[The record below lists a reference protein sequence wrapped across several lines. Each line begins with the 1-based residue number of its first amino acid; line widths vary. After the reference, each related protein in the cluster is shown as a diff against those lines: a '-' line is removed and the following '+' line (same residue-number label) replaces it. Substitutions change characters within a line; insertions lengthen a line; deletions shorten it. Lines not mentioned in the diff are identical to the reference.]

1 MTVNLSSNYQVYQK
15 PGYTQ
20 KWTRSSAVQTAQV
33 TKTESVS
40 QYGNTCTDGV
50 DDGKISLWDKIT
62 GVFKGAVRSVGN
74 MVKGIFS
81 NPLKSAAIIGV
92 CCIPV
97 VGKFIGLGLA
107 AYGLLKSGAQ
117 LINNISEASQSV
129 TDASA
134 RDAWENIG
142 TSGLNTVM
150 SAVAMKG
157 CASGIKADLHGGSA
171 TVNLARDLKSQGVS
185 KADLYS
191 QVAKE
196 AVSET
201 GSNIAAIPK
210 AIGNKV
216 KSAYNKAR
224 EFYSTN
230 KGETIGQTASN
241 MFKSAKTAAKNKFN
255 SAKETVMAKV
265 DKTAKKIGEK
275 ADKLEAKRNMTSEQ
289 KTAAKEAAKSQKQ
302 TAKAEQEAATA
313 KEQAAREAA
322 KAEVEAQ
329 QNAAI
334 ARGAKVHKRLNGE
347 FSVQDKNSTMYFDAY
362 GKLKSTT
369 IKTASGT
376 KTWDCATKEYT
387 ITDYVKDFDKN
398 VEFNFGLG
406 GHSFGKLTMPVTYR
420 EAADLTPYVV
430 IGENEQN

>member
-33 TKTESVS
+33 TKTETVS
-40 QYGNTCTDGV
+40 QYGNACTDGV

-97 VGKFIGLGLA
+97 IGKFIGLGLA
-107 AYGLLKSGAQ
+107 AYGLFKSGTQ

-134 RDAWENIG
+134 KDAWENIG

-157 CASGIKADLHGGSA
+157 CASGLKADLHGGSN
-171 TVNLARDLKSQGVS
+171 TVNLARELKSQGVS

-191 QVAKE
+191 KVAKE

-210 AIGNKV
+210 AIANKV
-216 KSAYNKAR
+216 KGTYNKVR
-224 EFYSTN
+224 DFYKSN
-230 KGETIGQTASN
+230 KGETFGETASN
-241 MFKSAKTAAKNKFN
+241 IYKSAKTEVGKKFSKVKTKVTDKVENAAK
-255 SAKETVMAKV
+255 KV
-265 DKTAKKIGEK
+265 GEK
-275 ADKLEAKRNMTSEQ
+275 ADDIRDKRNMTAEE
-289 KTAAKEAAKSQKQ
+289 KAAAKEAAQAKKEA
-302 TAKAEQEAATA
+302 AKAEREAATA

-347 FSVQDKNSTMYFDAY
+347 FSVQDKNSTMYYDAY
-362 GKLKSTT
+362 GKLKSATV
-369 IKTASGT
+369 KTSTGT
-376 KTWDCATKEYT
+376 KTWDCATKDYT
-387 ITDYVKDFDKN
+387 ITDYVKDFDNN
-398 VEFNFGLG
+398 VQFNFGLG
-406 GHSFGKLTMPVTYR
+406 KHSFGKLTMPVTYR
-420 EAADLTPYVV
+420 DAAGLTPYVV
-430 IGENEQN
+430 IGEEEQN